1 MGSSYSVVKYI
12 QELDRIDA
20 ERAAKRAE
28 QERLATSTAAP
39 PSGVIADDADLS
51 VNNNIS
57 TTLE

>member
-39 PSGVIADDADLS
+39 PSVVIADDANLS